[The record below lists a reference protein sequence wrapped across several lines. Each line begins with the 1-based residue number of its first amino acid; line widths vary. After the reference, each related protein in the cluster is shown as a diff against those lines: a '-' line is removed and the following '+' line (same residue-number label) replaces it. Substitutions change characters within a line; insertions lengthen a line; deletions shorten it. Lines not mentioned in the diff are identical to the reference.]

1 VSTASAVVEIIQDSI
16 NFIDGKTLLK
26 NIVDP
31 TSIEN
36 VIYEEVLGGLME
48 NVSTIIS
55 REMRPNFFCT
65 KVDEKFVIPW
75 VIKGDGEEVFIR
87 EILIDGGSFS
97 LRGKGCNEFS
107 EEKRSLYFGSR
118 ELQIVLMDDNDPS
131 RKFSINLLSTKQVLH
146 GIGIFDD
153 LGSSK

>member
-31 TSIEN
+31 MSIEDA
-36 VIYEEVLGGLME
+36 VYEEVLGGLMA
-48 NVSTIIS
+48 NVSTIIL
-55 REMRPNFFCT
+55 REMRPKFFCT
-65 KVDEKFVIPW
+65 KVDEKFIIPW
-75 VIKGDGEEVFIR
+75 VIEGDGEEVFIG

-107 EEKRSLYFGSR
+107 EDKRSLYFGSN
-118 ELQIVLMDDNDPS
+118 EL
-131 RKFSINLLSTKQVLH
+131 
-146 GIGIFDD
+146 
-153 LGSSK
+153 